1 MIKFQLIY
9 FVFMDINLNV
19 YLIQTLNLEY
29 TLKFTY

>member
-1 MIKFQLIY
+1 
-9 FVFMDINLNV
+9 MDINLNV